1 MPSGVPVLYIQDI
14 VTLHLTMFQDPYT
27 YRHPASKHLPC
38 PIPPP
43 PSASSSSHS
52 HNLETGPA
60 YDTSTAMCNVTK
72 NYYIYEQCNDPGLHF
87 VRTSMDGNTLQKC
100 PQGPHERYIV
110 QPGRCPLCHP

>member
-1 MPSGVPVLYIQDI
+1 
-14 VTLHLTMFQDPYT
+14 MFQDPYT
-27 YRHPASKHLPC
+27 YRHPACKHLPR
-38 PIPPP
+38 PIPPASLRLIVIALP
-43 PSASSSSHS
+43 PQPR
-52 HNLETGPA
+52 LGQA
-60 YDTSTAMCNVTK
+60 YDTSTMCNVTK